1 MNVVHYGESHSHYIM
16 TKRNLQAQRSTNC
29 PFGKLLRK
37 IRKQR
42 HISARQLAKKV
53 GIDPSYVS
61 KIETL
66 KVPAPAWEVIL
77 AMSRELH
84 SDALLEAGEYSFLRH
99 MLFLSSSLLHRLTEI
114 PPSLV
119 TELGPSSIASWKEN
133 CSQLLGAVDDAYC
146 RRVKWE
152 EEETHSAQSRNPEES
167 A

>member
-1 MNVVHYGESHSHYIM
+1 MRFTIVNRIHYIM
-16 TKRNLQAQRSTNC
+16 TKRNLQAQRSKNC
-29 PFGKLLRK
+29 LFGKLLRK

-119 TELGPSSIASWKEN
+119 TELGPSSIASWKQN
-133 CSQLLGAVDDAYC
+133 CSELLGAVDTAYF

-152 EEETHSAQSRNPEES
+152 EETQSAQSRNSEES